1 MKLPIIEGPP
11 GPGDPKRPLGLSLLW
26 FAALWV
32 GGGAAVAVVAYA
44 LRALIL

>member
-1 MKLPIIEGPP
+1 MKLPTIEGPP
-11 GPGDPKRPLGLSLLW
+11 EAGDPKRPLGKTLVW

-32 GGGAAVAVVAYA
+32 GGLAAVAAVAYG

>member
-1 MKLPIIEGPP
+1 MKLPTIEGPP
-11 GPGDPKRPLGLSLLW
+11 EDSEPKRPLGRSLMW

-32 GGGAAVAVVAYA
+32 GGLASVAAVAYA

>member
-1 MKLPIIEGPP
+1 MKLPTIEGPP
-11 GPGDPKRPLGLSLLW
+11 EDNEPKRPLGRSLLW

-32 GGGAAVAVVAYA
+32 GGLASVAAVAYA